1 MAAQV
6 ADDVQA
12 VLPTAGSIAYLLAK
26 QLERLSAAE
35 AREAAA
41 LLNLDRA
48 KEWLTWHQEQDKVYE
63 YRIGSLQA
71 EAREM
76 ATLAHRAR
84 RDQWLTVLVA
94 VVIVLV
100 MLVVCLVA
108 LVVR

>member
-1 MAAQV
+1 MAAQM

-12 VLPTAGSIAYLLAK
+12 VVPTAGSVAYIVAK

-48 KEWLTWHQEQDKVYE
+48 KEWLTWHQEQAKVYE
-63 YRIGSLQA
+63 YRIGSLHA

-76 ATLAHRAR
+76 AALAHRAR
-84 RDQWLTVLVA
+84 RDQWITVLCA
-94 VVIVLV
+94 VVVVLV

>member
-12 VLPTAGSIAYLLAK
+12 VLPTAGSVAYIVAK

-48 KEWLTWHQEQDKVYE
+48 KEWPSTAL
-63 YRIGSLQA
+63 
-71 EAREM
+71 
-76 ATLAHRAR
+76 
-84 RDQWLTVLVA
+84 A
-94 VVIVLV
+94 VVSGSVG
-100 MLVVCLVA
+100 A
-108 LVVR
+108 ST